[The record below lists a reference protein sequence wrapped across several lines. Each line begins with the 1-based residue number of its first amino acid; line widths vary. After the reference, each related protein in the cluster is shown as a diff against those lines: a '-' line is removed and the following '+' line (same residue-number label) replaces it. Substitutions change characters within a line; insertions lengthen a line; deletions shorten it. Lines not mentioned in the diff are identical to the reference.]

1 MRNSQHPCH
10 LIQEDIAW
18 NRELSQEDKN
28 HVLSCSSCSEI
39 ADQVA
44 ELDSLVREVI
54 EQEIP
59 TGFAD
64 RVVARIGEEENKGDN
79 LFLNGFLS
87 WKRYFIRELFNGRLW
102 ELDRLL
108 ACLKYSDS
116 FLVHLYS
123 LDYSGVETVQSDC
136 FSHG

>member
-1 MRNSQHPCH
+1 MRNSQRPCQ

-18 NRELSQEDKN
+18 NRALNQEDKE

-54 EQEIP
+54 DQEIP
-59 TGFAD
+59 PGFAD
-64 RVVARIGEEENKGDN
+64 RVIAKIPRVTT
-79 LFLNGFLS
+79 LFLCGFLS
-87 WKRYFIRELFNGRLW
+87 LKGYFIRELFNGCLW

-123 LDYSGVETVQSDC
+123 LDYSGVEAVQSDC